1 MTDTQ
6 TASAATPTTAATTTV
21 AGIGQL
27 DHVALGVRDLDERIA
42 FLTGTLGMTLKRIGT
57 HMKTGGR
64 IAMIADQAGFK
75 LELIEVPPSEPL
87 FQHLAY
93 RVADVEA
100 AYASLVAQGCR
111 GLRSPAPIP
120 PAKAMS
126 ALVEDQ
132 TGVQIQVIKYAPDS
146 PDL

>member
-1 MTDTQ
+1 MTDTTQ
-6 TASAATPTTAATTTV
+6 APTSSAAA

-27 DHVALGVRDLDERIA
+27 DHVALGVHDLDERIA
-42 FLTGTLGMTLKRIGT
+42 FLTGTLGMTLKRLGK
-57 HMKTGGR
+57 HMKTGSR
-64 IAMIADQAGFK
+64 IAMIGDQAGFK

-93 RVADVEA
+93 RVEDVDA
-100 AYASLVAQGCR
+100 AYALLVEQGCT
-111 GLRSPAPIP
+111 GLRGPAPIP

-126 ALVEDQ
+126 ALVEDP
-132 TGVQIQVIKYAPDS
+132 TGVQIQVIKYEPDS